1 VGLFSKNVAIDLGTT
16 NVLIYVP
23 GQGIVLREPSIA
35 AVSDDEY
42 RDVLEVGSSAKMT
55 LGRTP
60 AGIVPVY
67 PLREGVIDDFI
78 VAEEMLSKM
87 LEKALKRRS
96 LIGAS
101 SSAVVCVPCN
111 INEHETK
118 QIEKAVKHCG
128 AKEVFMAKQPMAAAI
143 GAGLPVNS
151 PRGSMVVDIGGG
163 TTEIAVVTLSD
174 ISISRSLRIG
184 GVRMDK
190 NIQYYVER
198 NYNTLISDRTAE
210 EVKIELGSAFEYKDN
225 ASIQIRGRAVGSNM
239 PVKLE
244 LTSREVCFAIRDTIY
259 SIIHEIR
266 SVLELVTP
274 EISSD
279 ILRYGITLSGGG
291 ALLQDM
297 AERIN
302 YETQVPVRVAER
314 PLDCVA
320 LGAGIIA
327 DQLNELKKSR
337 RAR

>member
-1 VGLFSKNVAIDLGTT
+1 VGLFSKNIAIDLGTT
-16 NVLIYVP
+16 NVLIYIQ

-67 PLREGVIDDFI
+67 PLREGVIDDFM

-87 LEKALKRRS
+87 LAKALSRRS

-111 INEHETK
+111 INEHENK
-118 QIEKAVKHCG
+118 QIERVIKHCG

-151 PRGSMVVDIGGG
+151 PRGSMVIDIGGG
-163 TTEIAVVTLSD
+163 TTEIAVVTMSD
-174 ISISRSLRIG
+174 ISVSRSLRIG

-190 NIQYYVER
+190 DIQYYVEKR
-198 NYNTLISDRTAE
+198 YNTIISDRTAE

-225 ASIQIRGRAVGSNM
+225 ASIQIRGRALDTNK
-239 PVKLE
+239 PDKLE
-244 LTSREVCFAIRDTIY
+244 LTSREVCLAIRDT
-259 SIIHEIR
+259 
-266 SVLELVTP
+266 V
-274 EISSD
+274 
-279 ILRYGITLSGGG
+279 
-291 ALLQDM
+291 
-297 AERIN
+297 
-302 YETQVPVRVAER
+302 
-314 PLDCVA
+314 
-320 LGAGIIA
+320 
-327 DQLNELKKSR
+327 
-337 RAR
+337 

>member
-1 VGLFSKNVAIDLGTT
+1 MGFFSKNIAVDLGTT
-16 NVLIYVP
+16 NVLIYIQ

-42 RDVLEVGSSAKMT
+42 RDVLEVGSQAKMT

-60 AGIVPVY
+60 AGIVAVY
-67 PLREGVIDDFI
+67 PLREGVIDDFM

-87 LEKALKRRS
+87 LAKALRRRS

-101 SSAVVCVPCN
+101 ASAVVCVPCN
-111 INEHETK
+111 INEHESK
-118 QIEKAVKHCG
+118 QIEKVIKHCG

-163 TTEIAVVTLSD
+163 TTEIAVVTMSD
-174 ISISRSLRIG
+174 ISISRSLRVG

-190 NIQYYVER
+190 DIQYYVER
-198 NYNTLISDRTAE
+198 QYNTQISDRTAE
-210 EVKIELGSAFEYKDN
+210 EIKIELGSAFEYKN
-225 ASIQIRGRAVGSNM
+225 NSSIQVRGRSLVSNM

-244 LTSREVCFAIRDTIY
+244 LTSREVCFAIRDTVY

-266 SVLELVTP
+266 QVLEMVTP
-274 EISSD
+274 EIASD
-279 ILRYGITLSGGG
+279 ILTYGITLTGGG

-302 YETQVPVRVAER
+302 YETQIPVRVAER

-327 DQLNELKKSR
+327 DQLNDLKKSR

>member
-1 VGLFSKNVAIDLGTT
+1 MGFFSKNIAVDLGTT
-16 NVLIYVP
+16 NVLIYIQ

-42 RDVLEVGSSAKMT
+42 RDVLEVGSQAKMT

-60 AGIVPVY
+60 AGIVAVY
-67 PLREGVIDDFI
+67 PLREGVIDDFM

-87 LEKALKRRS
+87 LSKALRRRS

-101 SSAVVCVPCN
+101 ASAVVCVPCN
-111 INEHETK
+111 INEHESK
-118 QIEKAVKHCG
+118 QIEKVIKNCG

-163 TTEIAVVTLSD
+163 TTEIAVVTMSD
-174 ISISRSLRIG
+174 IHISRSLRVG

-190 NIQYYVER
+190 DIQYYVER
-198 NYNTLISDRTAE
+198 QYNTQISDRTAE
-210 EVKIELGSAFEYKDN
+210 EIKIELGSAFEYKN
-225 ASIQIRGRAVGSNM
+225 NSSIQVRGRSLVSNM

-244 LTSREVCFAIRDTIY
+244 LTSREVCFAIRDTVY

-266 SVLELVTP
+266 SVLEMVTP
-274 EISSD
+274 EIASD
-279 ILRYGITLSGGG
+279 ILTYGITLTGGG

-302 YETQVPVRVAER
+302 YETQIPVRVAER

-327 DQLNELKKSR
+327 DQLNDLKKSR